1 MARMASKTRSALKVG
16 ATLDVYKIE
25 KILGQGGFG
34 ITYLAEDVNLEKKV
48 AIKEY
53 LPVGLAVR
61 EGGAT
66 VQPESTEA
74 EADFRW
80 GLDQFLGEA
89 KTLAKFQH
97 PNIVQVLRFF
107 EAHGTAYI
115 VMNFVQGQSLHDRMQ
130 KRKKINEEELKRF
143 LFPILDGLES
153 VHQAGFLHRDIKPG
167 NIFIADDGEPM
178 LLDFG
183 AARSALLDKSRGLTA
198 IVTRGYAPIE
208 QYSKRGH
215 QGPWT
220 DIYALAGVLYE
231 IVTGTDPVEATDR
244 VIEDPQIPAFEAGV
258 GRLSDTLLLAI
269 DHALSVHPEQRPRS
283 VADWRAELRGE
294 AEVPEATGTP
304 STMSMALEVASDL
317 PRPSGRLS
325 DQLDAGEAAAVA
337 ALDGEPKRKS
347 KGSTP
352 TGPSRDPDRLF
363 RSPQPADAKRT
374 GHTIVAGWKGAPV
387 KAVPM
392 SPGKRALVIRALVAS
407 LALVLVAGGAGLA
420 IGLWPTGDTP
430 AEQPAAVAVKPD
442 FTAEEHRLAEMVR
455 RIEQHRVE
463 LARRNAEKERKESEE
478 KEKSET
484 TAKLRGLIA
493 GSQVAF
499 VRNSGVGRH
508 EARWTFHAGGG
519 LTGSAFDSSGARDD
533 ELLSTTDR
541 GKWWVDGDSLCLRW
555 NQWDRKRIRCYAIR
569 KIRGRSYVARGKGGL
584 LSGPFRLEK

>member
-1 MARMASKTRSALKVG
+1 MASKTRSALKVG

-130 KRKKINEEELKRF
+130 KRKKINEEELKKF

-153 VHQAGFLHRDIKPG
+153 VHDAGFLHRDIKPG

-231 IVTGTDPVEATDR
+231 IVTGNDPVEATDR
-244 VIEDPQIPAFEAGV
+244 VIEDPQVPAYEAGV

-269 DHALSVHPEQRPRS
+269 DHGLAVHPEQRPRS
-283 VADWRAELRGE
+283 VAEWRAELRGE
-294 AEVPEATGTP
+294 ADIPEATGTP

-317 PRPSGRLS
+317 PKPSGRLS
-325 DQLDAGEAAAVA
+325 DQLDASEAEAIAELGGA
-337 ALDGEPKRKS
+337 PKRKS

-352 TGPSRDPDRLF
+352 TGPSRDPDR
-363 RSPQPADAKRT
+363 RARVPRMSGTKRT
-374 GHTIVAGWKGAPV
+374 GYTIVAGWKGAPV
-387 KAVPM
+387 KAAVPA
-392 SPGKRALVIRALVAS
+392 SSGKRRLAARALVAS
-407 LALVLVAGGAGLA
+407 VALLLAVGGAGLA
-420 IGLWPTGDTP
+420 IGLWPAEDNPAQPTP
-430 AEQPAAVAVKPD
+430 VAVKPD
-442 FTAEEHRLAEMVR
+442 FTAEEQRLAEMVR
-455 RIEQHRVE
+455 RIEQQRAE
-463 LARRNAEKERKESEE
+463 LARRIAEKERKEAEE
-478 KEKSET
+478 KAKSET

-499 VRNSGVGRH
+499 VRTSGVGRH

-519 LTGSAFDSSGARDD
+519 LSGSAFASRGVRDD
-533 ELLSTTDR
+533 ELLSTTDH
-541 GKWWVDGDSLCLRW
+541 GKWWVDGEALCVRW
-555 NQWDRKRIRCYAIR
+555 NRWDRRRTRCYAI
-569 KIRGRSYVARGKGGL
+569 KKVRGRSYVARGKGGL

>member
-1 MARMASKTRSALKVG
+1 MASKTRSALKVG

-130 KRKKINEEELKRF
+130 KRKKINEEELKKF

-153 VHQAGFLHRDIKPG
+153 VHDAGFLHRDIKPG

-231 IVTGTDPVEATDR
+231 IVTGNDPVEATDR
-244 VIEDPQIPAFEAGV
+244 VIEDPQVPAYEAGV

-269 DHALSVHPEQRPRS
+269 DHGLAVHPEQRPRS
-283 VADWRAELRGE
+283 VAEWRAELRGE
-294 AEVPEATGTP
+294 ADIPEATGTP

-317 PRPSGRLS
+317 PKPSGRLS
-325 DQLDAGEAAAVA
+325 DQLDASEAEAIAELGGA
-337 ALDGEPKRKS
+337 PKRKS

-352 TGPSRDPDRLF
+352 TGPSRDPDR
-363 RSPQPADAKRT
+363 RARVPRMSGTKRT
-374 GHTIVAGWKGAPV
+374 GYTIVAGWKGAPV
-387 KAVPM
+387 KAAVPA
-392 SPGKRALVIRALVAS
+392 SSGKRRLAARALVAS
-407 LALVLVAGGAGLA
+407 VALLLAVGGAGLA
-420 IGLWPTGDTP
+420 IGLWPAEDNP
-430 AEQPAAVAVKPD
+430 AQPAPVAVKPD
-442 FTAEEHRLAEMVR
+442 FTAEEQRLAEMVR
-455 RIEQHRVE
+455 RIEQQRAE
-463 LARRNAEKERKESEE
+463 LARRIAEKERKEAEE
-478 KEKSET
+478 KAKSET

-499 VRNSGVGRH
+499 VRTSGVGRH

-519 LTGSAFDSSGARDD
+519 LSGSAFASRGVRDD
-533 ELLSTTDR
+533 ELLSTTDH
-541 GKWWVDGDSLCLRW
+541 GKWWVDGEALCVRW
-555 NQWDRKRIRCYAIR
+555 NRWDRRRTRCYAI
-569 KIRGRSYVARGKGGL
+569 KKVRGRSYVARGKGGL

>member
-1 MARMASKTRSALKVG
+1 MASKTRSALKVG

-74 EADFRW
+74 EPDFRW

-107 EAHGTAYI
+107 ETHGTAYI

-130 KRKKINEEELKRF
+130 KRKKINEEELKKF

-153 VHQAGFLHRDIKPG
+153 VHDAGFLHRDIKPG

-231 IVTGTDPVEATDR
+231 IVTGNDPVEATDR
-244 VIEDPQIPAFEAGV
+244 VIEDPQVPAYEAGV

-269 DHALSVHPEQRPRS
+269 DHGLAVHPEQRPRS
-283 VADWRAELRGE
+283 VAEWRAELRGE
-294 AEVPEATGTP
+294 ADIPEATGTP

-317 PRPSGRLS
+317 PKPSGRLS
-325 DQLDAGEAAAVA
+325 DQLDASEAEAIAELGGA
-337 ALDGEPKRKS
+337 PKRKS

-352 TGPSRDPDRLF
+352 TGPSRDPDR
-363 RSPQPADAKRT
+363 RARVPRMSGTKRT
-374 GHTIVAGWKGAPV
+374 GYTIVAGWKGAPV
-387 KAVPM
+387 KAAVPA
-392 SPGKRALVIRALVAS
+392 SSGKRRLAARALVAS
-407 LALVLVAGGAGLA
+407 VALLLAVGGAGLA
-420 IGLWPTGDTP
+420 IGLWPAEDNP
-430 AEQPAAVAVKPD
+430 AQPAPVAVKPD
-442 FTAEEHRLAEMVR
+442 FTAEEQRLAEMVR
-455 RIEQHRVE
+455 RIEQQRAE
-463 LARRNAEKERKESEE
+463 LARRIAEKERKEAEE
-478 KEKSET
+478 KAKSET

-499 VRNSGVGRH
+499 VRTSGVGRH

-519 LTGSAFDSSGARDD
+519 LSGSAFASRGVRDD
-533 ELLSTTDR
+533 ELLSTTDH
-541 GKWWVDGDSLCLRW
+541 GKWWVDGEALCVRW
-555 NQWDRKRIRCYAIR
+555 NRWDRRRTRCYAI
-569 KIRGRSYVARGKGGL
+569 KKVRGRSYVARGKGGL

>member
-16 ATLDVYKIE
+16 AQLDVYKIE

-97 PNIVQVLRFF
+97 PNIVQVHRFF

-130 KRKKINEEELKRF
+130 RRNKINEEELKKF

-231 IVTGTDPVEATDR
+231 IVTGNDPVEATDR
-244 VIEDPQIPAFEAGV
+244 VIEDPQVPAFEAGV

-269 DHALSVHPEQRPRS
+269 DHALAVHPEQRPRS
-283 VADWRAELRGE
+283 VADWRAELRGD
-294 AEVPEATGTP
+294 AEIPEVEGTP
-304 STMSMALEVASDL
+304 ASMSMALEVASDL

-325 DQLDAGEAAAVA
+325 DQLDADEMAAISEAA
-337 ALDGEPKRKS
+337 GKPKRKS
-347 KGSTP
+347 KGATP
-352 TGPSRDPDRLF
+352 PRPAHRAIPIAACPVRRGGEPSAQVRRSSPVGKARRSRRFRNRRACAAPACGCSPDRWF
-363 RSPQPADAKRT
+363 CFSPSAGPA
-374 GHTIVAGWKGAPV
+374 
-387 KAVPM
+387 
-392 SPGKRALVIRALVAS
+392 
-407 LALVLVAGGAGLA
+407 
-420 IGLWPTGDTP
+420 
-430 AEQPAAVAVKPD
+430 
-442 FTAEEHRLAEMVR
+442 
-455 RIEQHRVE
+455 
-463 LARRNAEKERKESEE
+463 
-478 KEKSET
+478 
-484 TAKLRGLIA
+484 
-493 GSQVAF
+493 
-499 VRNSGVGRH
+499 
-508 EARWTFHAGGG
+508 
-519 LTGSAFDSSGARDD
+519 
-533 ELLSTTDR
+533 
-541 GKWWVDGDSLCLRW
+541 
-555 NQWDRKRIRCYAIR
+555 
-569 KIRGRSYVARGKGGL
+569 
-584 LSGPFRLEK
+584 

>member
-107 EAHGTAYI
+107 EANGTAYI

-130 KRKKINEEELKRF
+130 KRKKINEEELKKF

-153 VHQAGFLHRDIKPG
+153 VHKAGFLHRDIKPG

-183 AARSALLDKSRGLTA
+183 AARSALLDKSRVLTA

-231 IVTGTDPVEATDR
+231 IVTGTDPVEAT
-244 VIEDPQIPAFEAGV
+244 IW
-258 GRLSDTLLLAI
+258 LA
-269 DHALSVHPEQRPRS
+269 VFY
-283 VADWRAELRGE
+283 
-294 AEVPEATGTP
+294 
-304 STMSMALEVASDL
+304 
-317 PRPSGRLS
+317 
-325 DQLDAGEAAAVA
+325 
-337 ALDGEPKRKS
+337 K
-347 KGSTP
+347 
-352 TGPSRDPDRLF
+352 
-363 RSPQPADAKRT
+363 
-374 GHTIVAGWKGAPV
+374 
-387 KAVPM
+387 
-392 SPGKRALVIRALVAS
+392 
-407 LALVLVAGGAGLA
+407 
-420 IGLWPTGDTP
+420 
-430 AEQPAAVAVKPD
+430 
-442 FTAEEHRLAEMVR
+442 
-455 RIEQHRVE
+455 
-463 LARRNAEKERKESEE
+463 
-478 KEKSET
+478 
-484 TAKLRGLIA
+484 
-493 GSQVAF
+493 
-499 VRNSGVGRH
+499 
-508 EARWTFHAGGG
+508 
-519 LTGSAFDSSGARDD
+519 
-533 ELLSTTDR
+533 
-541 GKWWVDGDSLCLRW
+541 
-555 NQWDRKRIRCYAIR
+555 
-569 KIRGRSYVARGKGGL
+569 
-584 LSGPFRLEK
+584 

>member
-130 KRKKINEEELKRF
+130 KRKKINEEELKKF

-153 VHQAGFLHRDIKPG
+153 VHDAGFLHRDIKPG

-244 VIEDPQIPAFEAGV
+244 VIEDPQVPAFEAGV

-283 VADWRAELRGE
+283 VAEWRAELHGE
-294 AEVPEATGTP
+294 AEIPEATGTP

-317 PRPSGRLS
+317 PKPSGRLS
-325 DQLDAGEAAAVA
+325 DQLDASEAE
-337 ALDGEPKRKS
+337 ALAKLGDEPKPKS

-352 TGPSRDPDRLF
+352 TGPLRDPDRRARAPLLGGGK
-363 RSPQPADAKRT
+363 RS

-387 KAVPM
+387 KAVP
-392 SPGKRALVIRALVAS
+392 SPGKRRLVARALVAS
-407 LALVLVAGGAGLA
+407 LALLLVAGGTGLG
-420 IGLWPTGDTP
+420 IGLWPSGDSSVV
-430 AEQPAAVAVKPD
+430 QPAPVAVKPD
-442 FTAEEHRLAEMVR
+442 FTAEERRLAEMVR
-455 RIEQHRVE
+455 HIEQQRAE
-463 LARRNAEKERKESEE
+463 LARRIAEQERKEAEE
-478 KEKSET
+478 KAKSET

-519 LTGSAFDSSGARDD
+519 LTGSAFASRGVRDED
-533 ELLSTTDR
+533 LMSTTDH
-541 GKWWVDGDSLCLRW
+541 GKWWVDGKALCLRW
-555 NQWDRKRIRCYAIR
+555 NRWDSKRTRCYAIR
-569 KIRGRSYVARGKGGL
+569 KVRGGRYVARGKGGL